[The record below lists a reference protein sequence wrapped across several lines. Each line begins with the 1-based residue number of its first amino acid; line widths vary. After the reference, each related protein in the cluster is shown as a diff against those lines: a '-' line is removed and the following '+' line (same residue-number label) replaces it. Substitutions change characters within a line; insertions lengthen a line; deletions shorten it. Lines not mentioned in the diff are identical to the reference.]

1 MANNC
6 NSIPESTLNSGVAI
20 PLVGFGTAA
29 YPFKPEN
36 VKEAV
41 VKAIDLGYRHFDTA
55 ALYQTE
61 KPVGEA
67 IKEAIKLGLI
77 KSRQELFITSKL
89 WCSDA
94 HPQLVLPALQT
105 SLRNLGLEYLD
116 LYLIHWPM
124 SSKPGEYEI
133 FMEKE
138 DMMAIDLGGVWEAM
152 EESQKLGLA
161 KSIGVSNFSCKKLQ
175 DLLDLAAIPPAVN
188 QVEMNPFWQQK
199 QLREFCK
206 EKGVHISA
214 YSPLGANGSP
224 WGTSLVINSDVIHNI
239 ALSKGKS
246 VAQVCLR
253 WAYEQGVSV
262 LVKSFN
268 QERMRQ
274 NLDIFDWNLSEEENL
289 QIQKIPQ
296 ARGFPYTHI
305 TGDGTPYKTL
315 EHLWDGEI

>member
-6 NSIPESTLNSGVAI
+6 SIIPESTLNTGVTI

-67 IKEAIKLGLI
+67 INEAIKLGLI

-105 SLRNLGLEYLD
+105 SLRNLGLECLD

-124 SSKPGEYEI
+124 SSKPGEYDL
-133 FMEKE
+133 FMEKK
-138 DMMAIDLGGVWEAM
+138 DMMGFDLGGVWEAM
-152 EESQKLGLA
+152 EECQKLGLA

-188 QVEMNPFWQQK
+188 QQK
-199 QLREFCK
+199 QLKEFCK
-206 EKGVHISA
+206 EKGIHISA
-214 YSPLGANGSP
+214 YSPLGANGCP
-224 WGTSLVINSDVIHNI
+224 WGTSRVMNSDVIHNI

-268 QERMRQ
+268 QERMKQ
-274 NLDIFDWNLSEEENL
+274 NLEISDWNLSEEENL

-296 ARGFPYTHI
+296 TKGFPYTHI